1 MNQKEVELLLL
12 AIAVLVSIFSA
23 MHARRSARL
32 SLHISKR
39 QHVIDLH
46 NIWLEVTDFDIDD
59 PGDIGMAYKAAYA
72 MNLTAA
78 CMKHEIIDKEIIKE
92 IFSERFKEVYDK
104 LNTVSYIPDST
115 KEYKTLI
122 SENTKKYIGG

>member
-1 MNQKEVELLLL
+1 
-12 AIAVLVSIFSA
+12 
-23 MHARRSARL
+23 
-32 SLHISKR
+32 
-39 QHVIDLH
+39 
-46 NIWLEVTDFDIDD
+46 
-59 PGDIGMAYKAAYA
+59 
-72 MNLTAA
+72 
-78 CMKHEIIDKEIIKE
+78 MKHEIIDKEIIKE